1 MLAAPPGA
9 DKIAH
14 ANSAAKE
21 RRRMATRQLDTKGL
35 NCPIPVLKARR
46 AMKALAP
53 GDVLEVEATDPG
65 SVIDFRHFCNTTG
78 HELIDSAE
86 ADGIYSFHI
95 RKSG

>member
-1 MLAAPPGA
+1 
-9 DKIAH
+9 
-14 ANSAAKE
+14 
-21 RRRMATRQLDTKGL
+21 MATERLDTKGL

-46 AMKALAP
+46 AMKKLAP

-86 ADGIYSFHI
+86 TDGVYSFHI
-95 RKSG
+95 RKNG